1 MIFEAPV
8 KTVIFD
14 MDGVILD
21 TERICLETWKLAGRE
36 YNLDNAEQVYRICV
50 GMNKADTLSVLENRY
65 GCGFNAENFMRRTSE
80 LFCVIEKEHGIP
92 LMPGVLEALNY
103 LKPKYRLALASST
116 RKAVV
121 SKQLTDAGVIEYFEA
136 LTCGD
141 EVAHSKPD
149 PEIYIR
155 ACKSVDTPVENCVA
169 VEDSPNGIKSAYS
182 AGLKTIM
189 VPDMIQPPEELM
201 PLIWKILPSL
211 KEIKSVL

>member
-1 MIFEAPV
+1 
-8 KTVIFD
+8 
-14 MDGVILD
+14 
-21 TERICLETWKLAGRE
+21 
-36 YNLDNAEQVYRICV
+36 
-50 GMNKADTLSVLENRY
+50 
-65 GCGFNAENFMRRTSE
+65 MRRTSE
-80 LFCVIEKEHGIP
+80 LFGVIEKEHGIP